1 MESCCQIRT
10 YAKNHV
16 NDCHFIMTLLSIHTK
31 KFLKVSVCPKIQWIS
46 LFVFSVLYSFLE
58 CKKIFRSSTLKMENT
73 SQVLFLFNCDDMQN
87 RSTKIDQLSF
97 MICRNMLTLANLFY
111 VVYKIICRERY
122 IYCIWNQV
130 HFLWWKKGIQVPK
143 NKQQKVGAVHFYRNQ
158 QRFLR
163 RPKVRKG

>member
-1 MESCCQIRT
+1 MW
-10 YAKNHV
+10 
-16 NDCHFIMTLLSIHTK
+16 F
-31 KFLKVSVCPKIQWIS
+31 S

-87 RSTKIDQLSF
+87 RSTKIYQLSF

-130 HFLWWKKGIQVPK
+130 HFLWWKKGIKYLNISNKKREHYIFTEINKGFSGGPKSRK
-143 NKQQKVGAVHFYRNQ
+143 NKYILKEEFENHIQK
-158 QRFLR
+158 
-163 RPKVRKG
+163 